1 MAETT
6 RTTETGTRP
15 VEFTEDRIPR
25 EGIEETISDL
35 VDLFGG
41 EMTASR
47 EGERRFTL
55 PLRRGIAASG
65 GIECTVTWVASE
77 EGNAVVRLVCNR
89 DVDAP
94 KAQRVAFLVAG
105 VIGSLLFMIWPF
117 FPHSRELGALSW
129 IGGVVAL
136 AVYLMTLRKTSG
148 GIAYDFLQRLART
161 QRGREAA
168 AES

>member
-1 MAETT
+1 M
-6 RTTETGTRP
+6 TETNSRP

-25 EGIEETISDL
+25 EGIEQTISEL
-35 VDLFGG
+35 VDLYGG
-41 EMTASR
+41 EMMNER
-47 EGERRFTL
+47 ENERRFTL
-55 PLRRGIAASG
+55 PLRRGVSAAG
-65 GIECTVTWVASE
+65 GIECTVSWAGAE
-77 EGNAVVRLVCNR
+77 DGQAVVKLVCNR

-94 KAQRVAFLVAG
+94 KFQRVMFLVAG

-117 FPHSRELGALSW
+117 FAHSKELGTLAW

>member
-1 MAETT
+1 M
-6 RTTETGTRP
+6 TEINSRP

-25 EGIEETISDL
+25 EGIEETISEL
-35 VDLFGG
+35 VELFGG
-41 EMTASR
+41 EMMNTR
-47 EGERRFTL
+47 ENERLFAL
-55 PLRRGIAASG
+55 PLRRGVAAAG
-65 GIECTVTWVASE
+65 GIECTVTWAAGE
-77 EGNAVVRLVCNR
+77 DGQAIVRLVCNR

-94 KAQRVAFLVAG
+94 KFQRVAFLVAG
-105 VIGSLLFMIWPF
+105 VVGSLLFMIWPF
-117 FPHSRELGALSW
+117 FPHSKELGTLAW

-168 AES
+168 PES